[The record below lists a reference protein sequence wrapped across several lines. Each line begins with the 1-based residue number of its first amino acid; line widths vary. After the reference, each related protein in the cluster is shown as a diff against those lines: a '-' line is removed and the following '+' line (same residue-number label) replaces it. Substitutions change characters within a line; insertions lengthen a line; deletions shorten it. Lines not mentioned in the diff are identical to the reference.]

1 MFVSPLPKTPAM
13 SVHLA
18 RFRYLITLILQYPL
32 VMPDHPNLPSAGNP
46 SPWCFLF
53 IILHPLTTIL
63 LLLLGCKCPLILS
76 SVMNDFLK
84 TWYPPY
90 FFLKMRSTR
99 NIIYHIFFVFKFLDD
114 LNTKTWNALNSCCLH
129 PKKLIDIFPNLAII
143 INVYPAIP
151 VIICECEHFL
161 NYP

>member
-1 MFVSPLPKTPAM
+1 
-13 SVHLA
+13 
-18 RFRYLITLILQYPL
+18 
-32 VMPDHPNLPSAGNP
+32 
-46 SPWCFLF
+46 
-53 IILHPLTTIL
+53 
-63 LLLLGCKCPLILS
+63 
-76 SVMNDFLK
+76 MNDFLK

-161 NYP
+161 NYPQSKNKFRSTTLEERLGYLSIFSVENRTVTEFSQEKVIKEYKAPKKIEEKYNRGGLGCKWI